1 MYRRGSR
8 AVFAKLFFLCPLNTD
23 NCRLLPVKFIFQA
36 QKEVL
41 DLFRSMAARILSGK
55 PIAEAI
61 KAEVAE
67 EVRQLQAQGVR
78 PGLAVVRVGDDPASA
93 VYVGSKVRTSEELGI
108 NSEHIHLPATASHDE
123 VIGIVRELNLRDDID
138 GILVQLPL
146 PPQVDAGAVLEAIDP
161 QKDVDGFHPVNVG
174 RLSLGE
180 KALVPCTPA
189 GVIEILKRSD
199 IEIAGKH
206 AVIVGRS
213 NIVGKPMAML
223 LLKEN
228 ATVTICHSR
237 TADLP
242 SVTRQADILVAAI
255 GRAGFIR
262 GEHIREGA
270 AVVDVGINN
279 VSDPDFAAELFAP
292 EDLEKR
298 LKAIENRG
306 FTLVGDV
313 NPREAVEKASSFT
326 PVPGGVGLLTV
337 AMLMKNT
344 VEASKMRRGI

>member
-1 MYRRGSR
+1 
-8 AVFAKLFFLCPLNTD
+8 
-23 NCRLLPVKFIFQA
+23 
-36 QKEVL
+36 
-41 DLFRSMAARILSGK
+41 MAARILSGK

-67 EVRQLQAQGVR
+67 EVIRLQAQGVR

-93 VYVGSKVRTSEELGI
+93 VYVGSKVKTSEELGI
-108 NSEHIHLPATASHDE
+108 KSEHIHLPATASHNE

-146 PPQVDAGAVLEAIDP
+146 PPQVDASAVLEAIDP
-161 QKDVDGFHPVNVG
+161 RKDVDGFHPINVG

-180 KALVPCTPA
+180 KALAPCTPA

-199 IEIAGKH
+199 IPIAGKH

-223 LLKEN
+223 FLKEN

-270 AVVDVGINN
+270 TVVDVGINN
-279 VSDPDFAAELFAP
+279 VSDLDFAAELFAP
-292 EDLEKR
+292 EDMEKR

-313 NPREAVEKASSFT
+313 NPREAAEKASSFT

-344 VEASKMRRGI
+344 VEAAKMRREV

>member
-1 MYRRGSR
+1 M
-8 AVFAKLFFLCPLNTD
+8 T
-23 NCRLLPVKFIFQA
+23 
-36 QKEVL
+36 
-41 DLFRSMAARILSGK
+41 ARILSGK
-55 PIAEAI
+55 AIAEAI
-61 KAEVAE
+61 KTEVRDEVAALRE
-67 EVRQLQAQGVR
+67 NYGIV
-78 PGLAVVRVGDDPASA
+78 PGLTVVRVGEDPASA
-93 VYVGSKVRTSEELGI
+93 VYVGSKVKTSDELGI
-108 NSEHIHLPATASHDE
+108 RSEHAHFPDTISEEDLLA
-123 VIGIVRELNLRDDID
+123 VVRNLNERDDVD

-146 PPQVDAGAVLEAIDP
+146 PNHIDSDRLLEAIDP
-161 QKDVDGFHPVNVG
+161 AKDVDGFHPINVG
-174 RLSLGE
+174 RLALGQD
-180 KALVPCTPA
+180 ALVPCTPA

-199 IEIAGKH
+199 IPIAGKH

-242 SVTRQADILVAAI
+242 SVTRQGDILVAAI

-262 GEHIREGA
+262 GDHIREGA
-270 AVVDVGINN
+270 TVIDVGINN
-279 VSDPDFAAELFAP
+279 VSDVDTAKELFAP
-292 EDLEKR
+292 KDLEKR
-298 LKAIENRG
+298 LAAIEKRG

-313 NPREAVEKASSFT
+313 NPKEAVEKAANFT

-344 VEASKMRRGI
+344 VKAAIMRRRI